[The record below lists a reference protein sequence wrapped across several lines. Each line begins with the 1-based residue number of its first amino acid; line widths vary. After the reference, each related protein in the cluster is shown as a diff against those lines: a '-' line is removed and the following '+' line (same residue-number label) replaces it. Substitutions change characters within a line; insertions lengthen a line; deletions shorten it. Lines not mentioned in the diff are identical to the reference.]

1 MEIRDNKNEDIELR
15 SEEFQEVLGEVPGWL
30 LRWGIILVASI
41 IALLLIGSSIF
52 KYPEVISSSMV
63 LTGTSP
69 VASVVAKTSGKLQ
82 MLFIKDNQYV
92 SKGQI
97 LAVIDNPAHTK
108 DVWQLE
114 QYLKSISSLEDLHN
128 IPPQNLVL
136 GDMQIPY
143 ASFCLTIAEYLQFKQ
158 LNYYPQK
165 IAFIRKRIEQNK
177 ILY

>member
-1 MEIRDNKNEDIELR
+1 MGSAPASLADNPFLITLLLEMQTTIFLRTEMSRKTEYVHNPCFLSANILKILGVFAENQKRNKGMEIRDNKNEDIELR
-15 SEEFQEVLGEVPGWL
+15 REEFQEVLGEVPGWL

-92 SKGQI
+92 SKG
-97 LAVIDNPAHTK
+97 
-108 DVWQLE
+108 
-114 QYLKSISSLEDLHN
+114 
-128 IPPQNLVL
+128 
-136 GDMQIPY
+136 
-143 ASFCLTIAEYLQFKQ
+143 
-158 LNYYPQK
+158 
-165 IAFIRKRIEQNK
+165 
-177 ILY
+177 